1 MNCTMQSISINGP
14 KKNGEKRVRFESG
27 NGKIMKMVEMNF

>member
-1 MNCTMQSISINGP
+1 MQSISINGP
-14 KKNGEKRVRFESG
+14 KKRARGGWEEMRASG